1 MYSRSKTDLAAAPI
15 EAADHDVGV
24 GVIGVVVVDRGP
36 VERPSGVLL
45 DLPHQAA
52 DVLGQVERA
61 RVLGRHNEPELVRL
75 AAAGLLKARLRNRP
89 VGAVE
94 HAGAAVTFDAVA
106 LDVREGSA
114 AAAAP
119 CEVILTKRAL
129 TTTRRAP
136 RPPPQGYRLAYK
148 RNAKGEHV
156 VALIFPPQ
164 PP

>member
-24 GVIGVVVVDRGP
+24 GVIGVVVVDRSP
-36 VERPSGVLL
+36 VERPSGAFSTCRIRRRTYSVRSSA
-45 DLPHQAA
+45 PAS
-52 DVLGQVERA
+52 
-61 RVLGRHNEPELVRL
+61 LGRHNEPELVRL